1 MAPHSV
7 ISSTVAAARKASI
20 EAPYQVLN
28 NQFRVHVS
36 VIVYNNRERVFIV
49 AIPYPQ
55 AKVSYLAKNVAERYY
70 METGNKVSVRILGR
84 TGDELCPQAVIEDVV
99 GDGDQLS
106 AEVSFID
113 ESCFFCCAIL

>member
-36 VIVYNNRERVFIV
+36 VIVNKRERVFIV

-55 AKVSYLAKNVAERYY
+55 AKVLYLAKNVAERYY

-84 TGDELCPQAVIEDVV
+84 TGDQLCPQAVIEDVV

-113 ESCFFCCAIL
+113 DSCFFCCAIL